1 MTGWIKR
8 STAVVLPTERISR
21 TPVGDGPPLI
31 FTSWWV
37 SHVELD
43 WSDPAFR
50 AFFESLAQRH
60 LVVRY
65 DRPGAGL
72 SGLGEVPFRYATRWV
87 TRSR

>member
-1 MTGWIKR
+1 MAGWIKR
-8 STAVVLPTERISR
+8 SIAVALATAEIAYAT
-21 TPVGDGPPLI
+21 VGDGPPLV

-43 WSDPAFR
+43 WSDSAFR
-50 AFFESLAQRH
+50 AFFETRQRH
-60 LVVRY
+60 LVIRY

-72 SGLGEVPFRYATRWV
+72 VGLGKCLRYDEVNF